1 MKIRSSRPTAPPV
14 NRQPSYRGFDAPKD
28 FDRPDF
34 ADTLRFPND
43 LTLLAP
49 ANVSEL
55 HGKYTQL
62 FVFANREATRL
73 SVAIMREETQESLAV
88 SATFRRFPA
97 INSQE
102 RWKRDA
108 VLDSDPTI
116 EGIRQRISHFRQEQ
130 ETAKMYA
137 ANYAAY
143 CAALSRE
150 LSRRMHEQGVS
161 RA

>member
-1 MKIRSSRPTAPPV
+1 MKLRLSRPKEV
-14 NRQPSYRGFDAPKD
+14 FVKRSDFQGFNAPKD
-28 FDRPDF
+28 FDRPEF

-43 LTLLAP
+43 LTQLAP

-73 SVAIMREETQESLAV
+73 SVEIMRAETQESLAV
-88 SATFRRFPA
+88 SSTFRRFPA

-108 VLDSDPTI
+108 VLDSDPEI
-116 EGIRQRISHFRQEQ
+116 ERIRQHISRCRQEQ
-130 ETAKMYA
+130 ETAKCYA
-137 ANYAAY
+137 SNYTAY
-143 CAALSRE
+143 TAALSRE
-150 LSRRMHEQGVS
+150 LSRRMQEQGVS

>member
-1 MKIRSSRPTAPPV
+1 MKITVRRSPANLNPC
-14 NRQPSYRGFDAPKD
+14 PSFQGFNAPKD

-34 ADTLRFPND
+34 ADTLRFPSD
-43 LTLLAP
+43 LTQLAP

-73 SVAIMREETQESLAV
+73 SVEIMRAETQEALAV

-97 INSQE
+97 INAQE

-108 VLDSDPTI
+108 VLDSDPEI
-116 EGIRQRISHFRQEQ
+116 ENIRRQISVYRQEQ
-130 ETAKMYA
+130 EIAKCFA
-137 ANYAAY
+137 ANYQAY
-143 CAALSRE
+143 IGALSRE
-150 LSRRMHEQGVS
+150 LSRRMQEQGAA

>member
-1 MKIRSSRPTAPPV
+1 MKLRLSPPKANV
-14 NRQPSYRGFDAPKD
+14 NPGPAFQGFNAPKD
-28 FDRPDF
+28 FDRPEF

-43 LTLLAP
+43 LTQLAP

-73 SVAIMREETQESLAV
+73 SVEIMRTETQESLAK
-88 SATFRRFPA
+88 SSMFRRFPA

-108 VLDSDPTI
+108 VMDSDPEI
-116 EGIRQRISHFRQEQ
+116 ENTRRQISSLRQEQ
-130 ETAKMYA
+130 ETAKCFA
-137 ANYAAY
+137 SNYTAY
-143 CAALSRE
+143 IAALSRE
-150 LSRRMHEQGVS
+150 LSRRMQEQGVS